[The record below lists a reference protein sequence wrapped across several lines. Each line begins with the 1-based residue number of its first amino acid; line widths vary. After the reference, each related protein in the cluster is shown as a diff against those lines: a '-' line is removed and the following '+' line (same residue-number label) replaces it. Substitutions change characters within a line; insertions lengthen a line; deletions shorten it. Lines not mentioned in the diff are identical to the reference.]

1 MLAGIKT
8 GKKKKQKTAPKHTEE
23 EEKEE
28 EEDGRNAASTGRMM
42 DSCCE
47 GGGGGEQQPPNNNN
61 DQNKRRPPLTGNEAV
76 AAALRRQGLSLFS
89 SSPSTTSGGAAATA
103 APATAATTI
112 LLLPQ
117 PGSST
122 TTTTTMK
129 AEDEM
134 TMAELLVHEKMQMS
148 LAEQEAKSILRQK
161 RPPRKT
167 MDNSGDEEETGD
179 NATEVG
185 QKKRKKQ
192 QSANPETARR
202 RDQNRCIAHLRKTE
216 GVTHQCWWWIES
228 TRFSERQLLVASSAV
243 TLTMNQSQ
251 NSLVAGHHFFL
262 TPIPHTPA
270 MASCDDEMV
279 WSELRH
285 YQTSLRS
292 MAAAMDNNMAVI
304 FWETVLPNHTNNN
317 HGRIWQT
324 RFEAML
330 VPLPVLQDAP
340 LYFRS
345 ALSEQAEEW
354 GTHQKLRTINQ
365 SGGLR
370 HAVPLNFSYFYVE
383 YAPDHAHLQMIEKT
397 AFPPD
402 FGVDTIAGIMDLEP
416 IRMRRRLPPQQ
427 EDGTTAAASNEQGLK
442 ESFLAKYKRFDWT
455 QT

>member
-1 MLAGIKT
+1 V
-8 GKKKKQKTAPKHTEE
+8 
-23 EEKEE
+23 
-28 EEDGRNAASTGRMM
+28 R
-42 DSCCE
+42 
-47 GGGGGEQQPPNNNN
+47 
-61 DQNKRRPPLTGNEAV
+61 
-76 AAALRRQGLSLFS
+76 AALRRQGLLFS
-89 SSPSTTSGGAAATA
+89 SSTSSGAASAAAAATT
-103 APATAATTI
+103 ATTTTI
-112 LLLPQ
+112 LLVPQ
-117 PGSST
+117 PGAA
-122 TTTTTMK
+122 TTTMK
-129 AEDEM
+129 AEKEM

-167 MDNSGDEEETGD
+167 MDNSGDEDEIAED
-179 NATEVG
+179 AVG
-185 QKKRKKQ
+185 QKRKKPA
-192 QSANPETARR
+192 ANPETARR
-202 RDQNRCIAHLRKTE
+202 RDQNRGIAHLRKTE

-228 TRFSERQLLVASSAV
+228 TRFSERQLLTASSAV
-243 TLTMNQSQ
+243 TFTLNQPRD
-251 NSLVAGHHFFL
+251 SLVAGHHFFL
-262 TPIPHTPA
+262 TPIPHTPSL
-270 MASCDDEMV
+270 ASCDDEMV
-279 WSELRH
+279 WSEVRH
-285 YQTSLRS
+285 YQTSLRN

-304 FWETVLPNHTNNN
+304 FWETVLPNNHTNN

-370 HAVPLNFSYFYVE
+370 HAVPPNFSYFYVE

-397 AFPPD
+397 AFSPD

-416 IRMRRRLPPQQ
+416 IRMRRRQPQ
-427 EDGTTAAASNEQGLK
+427 GTAAAAAANNEQGLK
-442 ESFLAKYKRFDWT
+442 ESFLAKYKSFDWT